1 MEAFHEIEGLNLLS
15 GTPTVM
21 LLKFSKKM
29 NAMLL
34 EKCIP
39 GSYLNSFPETF
50 QDETICELLKELWK
64 ADYTTE
70 NFRSLGE
77 LVS

>member
-1 MEAFHEIEGLNLLS
+1 
-15 GTPTVM
+15 
-21 LLKFSKKM
+21 M

-34 EKCIP
+34 EKCIS
-39 GSYLNSFPETF
+39 GSNLNSFPESF

-70 NFRSLGE
+70 NFRPLGE
-77 LVS
+77 MVSQWNEEAYNDLEAFPRPLLA